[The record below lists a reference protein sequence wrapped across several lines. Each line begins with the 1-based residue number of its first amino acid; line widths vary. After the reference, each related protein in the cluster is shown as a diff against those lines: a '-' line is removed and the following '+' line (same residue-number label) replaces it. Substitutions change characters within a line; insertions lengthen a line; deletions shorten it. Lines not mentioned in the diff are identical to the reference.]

1 MGKMNVY
8 NKIMIG
14 NQTKRKIWKSK
25 NVLHESP
32 SNGWFRNGIN
42 VRNLTA
48 YIKVKKLNSLRQC
61 LMATRPT
68 SHN

>member
-48 YIKVKKLNSLRQC
+48 YIKVKK
-61 LMATRPT
+61 T
-68 SHN
+68 